1 MGITEGTLIASFL
14 FIPPRSEVVG
24 CASLRGRIGGC
35 QGSLWLLLQS
45 LALSGPQ
52 SSVIPWDN
60 YCHHKSRQTLP
71 GIVPANKEGLC
82 GGVKGL
88 GQMQPTAVPDFVAV
102 FLARQSH
109 SCTLRPGAFQRAEQC
124 ARRKREWDLWC
135 LPRCGAKG
143 GAS

>member
-1 MGITEGTLIASFL
+1 MGVKETFG
-14 FIPPRSEVVG
+14 
-24 CASLRGRIGGC
+24 
-35 QGSLWLLLQS
+35 LLLQS

-52 SSVIPWDN
+52 NSVIPWDN
-60 YCHHKSRQTLP
+60 YCHHKSRQTLQ

-102 FLARQSH
+102 FSVRQSH

-124 ARRKREWDLWC
+124 TRRKREWDLWRL
-135 LPRCGAKG
+135 LPGVGQKAEPAEG
-143 GAS
+143 